1 MRSGQC
7 PLLALS
13 GHALLQ
19 CMSPLLTQS
28 GHRPA
33 FHVAVAKWSRPLSRH
48 SFEPIRCRLLSQGA
62 DMRRRQFLG
71 VLGGAAAAWPLAVRA
86 QQPAMPVIGFLS
98 PGSLEADTSRMNA
111 VRQGLAEIG
120 YVEGQNAAIEYRG
133 AQYQHDR
140 LSALAADLV
149 NRRVAAI
156 IVVSASGALAAKAA
170 TNTIP
175 IVFSIGA
182 DPVQLSLVT
191 SLNRPSG
198 NITGIYVLNVAVTGK
213 RLELLRESVPTARV
227 IGYLANP
234 KSAATAPE
242 TKELYEAARALG
254 VELRVLNAANESEI
268 DTAFATLAKERSVPL
283 VVSSDNLFTD
293 RPVRLA
299 VLAARH
305 AIPAICP
312 YREFAAA
319 GGLMSYGTDLA
330 DAYRVVGA
338 YAGRILKGAKPT
350 DLPVHQAVK
359 VQLVIN
365 LKTAKALGLGVPTSV
380 LARADEVIE

>member
-1 MRSGQC
+1 MPPPKPRG
-7 PLLALS
+7 
-13 GHALLQ
+13 GH
-19 CMSPLLTQS
+19 
-28 GHRPA
+28 
-33 FHVAVAKWSRPLSRH
+33 
-48 SFEPIRCRLLSQGA
+48 E
-62 DMRRRQFLG
+62 
-71 VLGGAAAAWPLAVRA
+71 AAAISRCSWWRGRGLAARGA
-86 QQPAMPVIGFLS
+86 CAAAGDAGDRFLS

-140 LSALAADLV
+140 LSELAADLV

-242 TKELYEAARALG
+242 TKELREAARALG

-268 DTAFATLAKERSVPL
+268 DTAFATLAKERSVLL

-365 LKTAKALGLGVPTSV
+365 LKTAKALGLGVPATV
-380 LARADEVIE
+380 LARADELIE

>member
-1 MRSGQC
+1 
-7 PLLALS
+7 
-13 GHALLQ
+13 
-19 CMSPLLTQS
+19 
-28 GHRPA
+28 
-33 FHVAVAKWSRPLSRH
+33 
-48 SFEPIRCRLLSQGA
+48 
-62 DMRRRQFLG
+62 MRRRQFLG

-198 NITGIYVLNVAVTGK
+198 NVTGIYVLNVAVTGK
-213 RLELLRESVPTARV
+213 RLELLRETVPTARV

-242 TKELYEAARALG
+242 TKELHEAARALG

-338 YAGRILKGAKPT
+338 YAGRILKGAQPT

>member
-1 MRSGQC
+1 
-7 PLLALS
+7 
-13 GHALLQ
+13 
-19 CMSPLLTQS
+19 
-28 GHRPA
+28 
-33 FHVAVAKWSRPLSRH
+33 
-48 SFEPIRCRLLSQGA
+48 
-62 DMRRRQFLG
+62 MRRRQFLG

-140 LSALAADLV
+140 LSELAADLV

-175 IVFSIGA
+175 IVFTIGA

-242 TKELYEAARALG
+242 TKELREAARALG

-365 LKTAKALGLGVPTSV
+365 LKTAKALGLGVPATV

>member
-1 MRSGQC
+1 
-7 PLLALS
+7 
-13 GHALLQ
+13 
-19 CMSPLLTQS
+19 
-28 GHRPA
+28 
-33 FHVAVAKWSRPLSRH
+33 
-48 SFEPIRCRLLSQGA
+48 
-62 DMRRRQFLG
+62 MRRRQFLG

-213 RLELLRESVPTARV
+213 RLELLRESVSTARV

-242 TKELYEAARALG
+242 TKELHEAARALG

-319 GGLMSYGTDLA
+319 GCLMSYGTDLA

>member
-1 MRSGQC
+1 
-7 PLLALS
+7 
-13 GHALLQ
+13 
-19 CMSPLLTQS
+19 
-28 GHRPA
+28 
-33 FHVAVAKWSRPLSRH
+33 
-48 SFEPIRCRLLSQGA
+48 
-62 DMRRRQFLG
+62 MRRRQFLG
-71 VLGGAAAAWPLAVRA
+71 VLGGAAAAWPLAARA

-242 TKELYEAARALG
+242 TKELHEAARALG

-365 LKTAKALGLGVPTSV
+365 LKTAKALGLGVPATV

>member
-1 MRSGQC
+1 M
-7 PLLALS
+7 
-13 GHALLQ
+13 
-19 CMSPLLTQS
+19 
-28 GHRPA
+28 
-33 FHVAVAKWSRPLSRH
+33 K
-48 SFEPIRCRLLSQGA
+48 
-62 DMRRRQFLG
+62 RREFIAAIS
-71 VLGGAAAAWPLAVRA
+71 GAAALPFAARA

-175 IVFSIGA
+175 IVFTIGA

-242 TKELYEAARALG
+242 TKELHEAARALG

-338 YAGRILKGAKPT
+338 YAGRILKGAQPT

>member
-1 MRSGQC
+1 
-7 PLLALS
+7 
-13 GHALLQ
+13 
-19 CMSPLLTQS
+19 
-28 GHRPA
+28 
-33 FHVAVAKWSRPLSRH
+33 
-48 SFEPIRCRLLSQGA
+48 
-62 DMRRRQFLG
+62 MRRRQFLG

-242 TKELYEAARALG
+242 TKELHEAARALG

-365 LKTAKALGLGVPTSV
+365 LKTAKALGLGVPATV